1 MLRSFLLGRG
11 GKTRAYGVYRPA
23 DGVEERGAAAR
34 EIFLVGQR
42 SHLSKRDV
50 IVQHLVLVVEQ
61 HGGDVRVALDLL
73 LLFDK
78 LVESAYRV
86 GGRSSTNTISVE
98 FSLIK
103 PPFAAFA
110 AMFIRILNAFRPYQ
124 R

>member
-1 MLRSFLLGRG
+1 MLDHLAHLLRGVFAAGVFPSVRRDHEYDMLRSFLLGRG

-86 GGRSSTNTISVE
+86 GGKT
-98 FSLIK
+98 
-103 PPFAAFA
+103 AH
-110 AMFIRILNAFRPYQ
+110 
-124 R
+124 